1 MITKEEALLYVQ
13 PEQLDDL
20 LHPQFDQAA
29 LKSEADWHGL
39 PHRLE
44 QPTVMWHSTSNRLRK
59 CARKARKSFLSD
71 LKLLGRH

>member
-29 LKSEADWHGL
+29 LKKRKPIGTGL
-39 PHRLE
+39 PASPGAANGHVAFNVE
-44 QPTVMWHSTSNRLRK
+44 QVAEMRK
-59 CARKARKSFLSD
+59 EGKKSRSCQT
-71 LKLLGRH
+71 